1 MKRLAMTLFILLTVF
16 CSLRAQDDADS
27 VGEIATDRLGFE
39 MVYVPSGT
47 VQMGIDVDLFT
58 ELVTTGIFSEFS
70 GINTISIEESY
81 GAFETYET
89 TLQGFWIDRYEV
101 TANQYETSYQRCVD
115 IGDCSNSNLPQLLT
129 WIKALEFCVAR
140 GARLPTE
147 EEWEYAASGPDN
159 LIFPWGNEFNAEFLY
174 NPDYLSFELY
184 DVGSRSLNVSWAG
197 LYDMAGN
204 AAEWTDDLFQPYYSW
219 DETEFT
225 DWVVSRTEFS
235 RVQRGGEAND
245 SILRK
250 TTYSRQAGF
259 RGAQGFRCARIS
271 DPQSG

>member
-1 MKRLAMTLFILLTVF
+1 MKRLAITIFLLFPIF
-16 CSLRAQDDADS
+16 CNLQAQNDADS
-27 VGEIATDRLGFE
+27 VVEIATDRLGFE

-47 VQMGIDVDLFT
+47 VEMGIDIDLFT
-58 ELVTTGIFSEFS
+58 DLVTTGIFSEGS
-70 GINTISIEESY
+70 GINTIANQGYY
-81 GAFETYET
+81 GVFETYET
-89 TLQGFWIDRYEV
+89 TLQGFWMDRYEV

-115 IGDCSNSNLPQLLT
+115 MGNCSNSNLPQLLT
-129 WIKALEFCVAR
+129 WTEALAFCVAR

-159 LIFPWGNEFNAEFLY
+159 FIFPWGNEFNSEFLD

-184 DVGSRSLNVSWAG
+184 DVGSRSFNVSWAG

-225 DWVVSRTEFS
+225 DWVESRTEFS
-235 RVQRGGEAND
+235 RVQRGGEAVD

-259 RGAQGFRCARIS
+259 RDEQGFRCVRFS
-271 DPQSG
+271 DPQNG